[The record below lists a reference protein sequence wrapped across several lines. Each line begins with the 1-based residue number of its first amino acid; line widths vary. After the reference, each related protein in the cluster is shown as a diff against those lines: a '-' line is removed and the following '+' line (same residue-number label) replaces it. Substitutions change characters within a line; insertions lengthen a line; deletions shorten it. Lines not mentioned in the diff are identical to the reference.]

1 MYTYW
6 IDSIISILPITL
18 QRIYKQFAKLFVS
31 FIQPV
36 TSLNVIEIQNFE
48 YSSKIKFYSTNIN
61 WLRNTGSVDGVKF
74 IQLYY

>member
-1 MYTYW
+1 M
-6 IDSIISILPITL
+6 SILPITL